1 MSYSAS
7 NTYATTEQLRKRL
20 STYGMVWA
28 QDVDSPDAFADSAET
43 EYGEEAVEYG
53 NVLCDEAL
61 APHVNVVP
69 RPVPNDWLKDR
80 CVDIAAWRL
89 VTLGGREPTPPIQL
103 AYESAIEKLDMVREG
118 AITVPGLNYNETLA
132 NGQPGVPPIQVAN
145 VQHSRR
151 WASGSLGCR

>member
-20 STYGMVWA
+20 STSGMTWA
-28 QDVDSPDAFADSAET
+28 QDVDSPDAYADTAEAT
-43 EYGEEAVEYG
+43 YGEEAVEYA
-53 NVLCDEAL
+53 NALCDEAL
-61 APHVNVVP
+61 APWVTISP
-69 RPVPNDWLKDR
+69 RPANDWLKDR

-103 AYESAIEKLDMVREG
+103 AYEAALEKLDMAREG
-118 AITVPGLNYNETLA
+118 TITVPGLNYNETLV

-145 VQHSRR
+145 VQLSRR
-151 WASGSLGCR
+151 WTARPVGCR

>member
-20 STYGMVWA
+20 STSGMTWA
-28 QDVDSPDAFADSAET
+28 QDVDAADAYADSGEAG
-43 EYGEEAVEYG
+43 YGEEAVEYA

-61 APHVNVVP
+61 APHVSVVP
-69 RPVPNDWLKDR
+69 RPANDWVKDR
-80 CVDIAAWRL
+80 CIDIAAWRL

-103 AYESAIEKLDMVREG
+103 AYDEAREKLDMVREG
-118 AITVPGLNYNETLA
+118 TITVPGLNYNQTLL
-132 NGQPGVPPIQVAN
+132 NGQQGVPPIQIAN

-151 WASGSLGCR
+151 WTTRSVGCG